1 MAKKKAAPLNGLFGY
16 TEAGGTFKGEIVA
29 GISMGLLAVCGA
41 FMNMQLVLQYTTT
54 DYFSSDSTQIASN
67 GEVVAATWL
76 IAMLIAAVGT
86 IVMGIIARRPFVQV
100 SSLSLSCVLVSTLS
114 LKSGLSY
121 NNMLAIVFV
130 GNIAYLVVSSIPQ
143 LRRLFVNSL
152 PRAVRLAIPAAA
164 GILMAYVAAQLSGIF
179 VVYDRDVVSYGTQQ
193 MMGVGSALLSGTI
206 PISSYT
212 YTSDAYH
219 PQMLLAFVACLLAIA
234 VYLLNARKVKSSP
247 FILMLLVGTVFFL
260 AATALLVGVVWRTKT
275 FSLSYLWARI
285 YMIGGEDAM
294 QYHISAALQNI
305 SIGAIF
311 SEGFDFSAFEAEGGN
326 VALMLSSGALNYL
339 FLFMYDAQSTID
351 ACDDLAK
358 VEPADSALSLPL
370 LVNGAT
376 NVVAGVFGVAPVAI
390 SKESVA
396 GTRDRGRSGLAAV
409 VAGLI
414 MLVSAFVWIVPT
426 LFCTITSYSVQANMY
441 GHYGKVMQLLTMC
454 SFSIVD
460 VVMMVCGLLMA
471 GRAIEKGLTGTVERA
486 PFLATVAGT
495 FFMSNLACGVA
506 CGMIAHVL
514 VNAMPKA
521 RKGKKKAANQVGFV
535 EREGGVPVLIATLV
549 LAVMLVLWVL

>member
-16 TEAGGTFKGEIVA
+16 AEAGGTFKGEIVA

-114 LKSGLSY
+114 IKSGLTY

-294 QYHISAALQNI
+294 QYHVTAALKNI

-426 LFCTITSYSVQANMY
+426 LFCTITSYTVQANMY